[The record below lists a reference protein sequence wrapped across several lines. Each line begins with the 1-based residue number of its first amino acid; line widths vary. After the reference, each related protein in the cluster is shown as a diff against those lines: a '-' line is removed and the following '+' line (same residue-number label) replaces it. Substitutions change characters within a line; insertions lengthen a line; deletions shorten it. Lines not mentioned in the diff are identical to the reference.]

1 MAVSP
6 NGAPADRHSLLKS
19 KLHRLTIR
27 LRDTDAE
34 EVAGPGRARRKD
46 Q

>member
-6 NGAPADRHSLLKS
+6 NGAPTGRRSMLKS

-27 LRDTDAE
+27 IRDAKAE
-34 EVAGPGRARRKD
+34 EVAGLDRARRKD